1 MGKGG
6 LPQRPLGVAPSLAL
20 GTPRAPLGRAA
31 GLSQGGGSCPAQHR
45 RLQLDTNW
53 CHTVLS
59 WSGDRPRPCRA
70 GLAMVG
76 VGQDQARELCSTR
89 SPQETPEPGEQQLS
103 CRKGW
108 GRVEPQKG
116 CLPARN
122 VLPEAEVV
130 PDSSTSCKRSP
141 PRQTMQGL
149 LREKANYWA

>member
-1 MGKGG
+1 MPVTLWVKVACHRSSGCGPFVGTG
-6 LPQRPLGVAPSLAL
+6 LAQGSARQGARAF
-20 GTPRAPLGRAA
+20 PRRRELPHPAQQAAA
-31 GLSQGGGSCPAQHR
+31 GRELVPHRSLMEWGQAQ
-45 RLQLDTNW
+45 
-53 CHTVLS
+53 TVRS
-59 WSGDRPRPCRA
+59 WACYG
-70 GLAMVG
+70 G

-130 PDSSTSCKRSP
+130 PDSSTNC
-141 PRQTMQGL
+141 M
-149 LREKANYWA
+149 